1 MPASVFLAY
10 IYAGARFYVSI
21 FDFVFYRIFWRIIWR
36 RRHDFGKWRYI
47 RTLQTFGVERVKPDE
62 IIFDHGCTSCIE
74 SIINWNVHV
83 LHVYCTYHRLNHPT
97 LISVEVGPR
106 LIFGLMLRAIS
117 GQSFIIHVWE
127 FKVSCSRCYS
137 NNCEP
142 CQQNVKT
149 IFFFFFLLLK

>member
-1 MPASVFLAY
+1 MFQIIQDISFHKLFINLKKSTVTVFDACVRVSCVYLCRSSFL
-10 IYAGARFYVSI
+10 RFNI
-21 FDFVFYRIFWRIIWR
+21 RFRIIPHFLTHYLTSTSW
-36 RRHDFGKWRYI
+36 FWQM
-47 RTLQTFGVERVKPDE
+47 TLYTYVQTFGVERVKPDE

-117 GQSFIIHVWE
+117 GQPFIIQ
-127 FKVSCSRCYS
+127 S
-137 NNCEP
+137 
-142 CQQNVKT
+142 QQQPV
-149 IFFFFFLLLK
+149 L